1 MSYNSKFT
9 GKEIEDAIDKVSILN
24 INIVDTDEEVDE
36 PTLDYVT
43 KSELD
48 NAIEQAITTTL
59 NTSV

>member
-1 MSYNSKFT
+1 MSYNSKYT
-9 GKEIEDAIDKVSILN
+9 GKEVEESLDKVKSLN
-24 INIVDTDEEVDE
+24 ISAVDADEEVDE